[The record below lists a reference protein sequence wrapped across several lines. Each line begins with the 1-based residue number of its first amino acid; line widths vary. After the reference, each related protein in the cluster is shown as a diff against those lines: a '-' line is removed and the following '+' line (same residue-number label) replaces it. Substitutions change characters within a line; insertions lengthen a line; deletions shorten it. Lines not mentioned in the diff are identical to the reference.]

1 MQPKV
6 LKDCIEILKRVQ
18 AEKRGTQEAGLIAEL
33 NEVIAI
39 LQRLD
44 EEADESG
51 EAVVAEPVK
60 RRVLELILRIV
71 QATTNLAEV
80 IYRFMN
86 GR

>member
-33 NEVIAI
+33 NEVIVI

-80 IYRFMN
+80 IYRFIN
-86 GR
+86 ER

>member
-1 MQPKV
+1 MKPKV

-18 AEKRGTQEAGLIAEL
+18 AEKRGTQEASLIAEL
-33 NEVIAI
+33 NEVIVI

-44 EEADESG
+44 EEVDESG

-60 RRVLELILRIV
+60 RRVLELILRII